1 MKHSAR
7 MWVMA
12 GLLAAG
18 PGMTAGGVAA
28 AEAGVPADTLVVP
41 ISGVEVT
48 ALKGRDRLQD
58 IPAAA
63 FVLSRDDIRR
73 AGSTRLSTLLQ
84 TVPGLFSYGE
94 TSSGDATIVDPRGF
108 TASGESSYLKLLVD
122 GRDVRDLENGNV
134 DWDWV
139 APGAIERIEVV
150 QGPGAWAYGDASE
163 GGIVN
168 VVRAP
173 LAGRFSSR
181 AQARGGSFG
190 LRGGDAG
197 VSGPWGAVSLGASAL
212 AREVDGWRTHS
223 RERVY
228 GGSGEAVTQR
238 SGREWRLDLSVLDA
252 NRQEPGALTQQD
264 FDADPANADSRID
277 FKHSRRGRLGV
288 SVQAS
293 PGPEPAWAFKPY
305 VSQDDADQV
314 QTLFFQSQFHHTLGT
329 TGGASLGWHHHS
341 TVQGARVVWQGEV
354 TGEQS
359 RLRSYYDSFDPDLGR
374 GAQLASTRSTR
385 TLGAVTAGARVE
397 LDARTVA
404 RLSVRG
410 DVAQVHSS
418 DDVAGNRTKTRTL
431 RAFSPLL
438 GLTRQVGSH
447 GTAYGNVS
455 TAFRVPTLF
464 QLYDQ
469 RPFFFGPSALLI
481 SNGQLD
487 PQTAVNLELGGR
499 WDRGDGWS
507 AQLGGYS
514 TRVRNEIDFDLN
526 SLSYANISKSWH
538 RGIEASLACPL
549 PGRFAA
555 RFGGSYTP
563 TTFDG
568 GDHDG
573 RQINGVPLG
582 TGSASLNWSPQAWW
596 SVEAGSRL
604 IGRRFLDKDEAQ
616 PLGAVAVWD
625 LGAQAHTGRIH
636 AGARLQNLFDRR
648 YAESGFIGG
657 FGEQRFLPAAPRGVS
672 VTLSLE

>member
-1 MKHSAR
+1 
-7 MWVMA
+7 MA
-12 GLLAAG
+12 GLLAASPCAV
-18 PGMTAGGVAA
+18 PGTVAA
-28 AEAGVPADTLVVP
+28 AGATADTMVVP
-41 ISGVEVT
+41 IPGVEVT
-48 ALKGRDRLQD
+48 ALKGRDRLED

-134 DWDWV
+134 DWDWI

-168 VVRAP
+168 VVRTPVSGQFAT
-173 LAGRFSSR
+173 R
-181 AQARGGSFG
+181 AQARAGSFG

-197 VSGPWGAVSLGASAL
+197 ISGPWGGASFGASAL

-228 GGSGEAVTQR
+228 GGNGEAVMRR
-238 SGREWRLDLSVLDA
+238 SSREWRIDMTVLDA
-252 NRQEPGALTQQD
+252 NRQDPGALTQQD
-264 FDADPANADSRID
+264 FDANPANADSRID
-277 FKHSRRGRLGV
+277 FKHSRRGSLGA

-305 VSQDDADQV
+305 VSHEDADQV

-329 TGGASLGWHHHS
+329 TGGASLAWRAHS
-341 TVQGARVVWQGEV
+341 NLSGVRVVWQGEA

-359 RLRSYYDSFDPDLGR
+359 SLRSQYEAFDPDLGR
-374 GAQLASTRSTR
+374 GAALARTRSTR
-385 TLGAVTAGARVE
+385 SMGAATLGARLE
-397 LDARTVA
+397 LDSRTVA

-410 DVAQVHSS
+410 DITQVHSA
-418 DDVAGNRTKTRTL
+418 DVIAGTRTKTRTL
-431 RAFSPLL
+431 SAFSPLL
-438 GLTRQVGSH
+438 GLTLQLGTH
-447 GTAYGNVS
+447 GTAYGNMS

-499 WDRGDGWS
+499 WDRGDGWT
-507 AQLGGYS
+507 AQLTGYS
-514 TRVRNEIDFDLN
+514 MGVRNEIDFDLN
-526 SLSYANISKSWH
+526 TLSYANISKSWH

-549 PGRFAA
+549 QGHLAA
-555 RFGGSYTP
+555 RFSGAYTP

-582 TGSASLNWSPQAWW
+582 TGNASLSWTPQPWW

-604 IGRRFLDKDEAQ
+604 IGRRFLDKGETQ
-616 PLGAVAVWD
+616 RLGAVAEWD

-672 VTLSLE
+672 VTFSVE